1 MTVFKSFWKV
11 LLKYKGTIIL
21 YSMILI
27 IFGAINMS
35 TSDNN
40 VNFEDSKP
48 DILIVN
54 NDKGNKVSDNLVKY
68 ISDNSNIIDNL
79 KTKNEINDAL
89 FYRNVNYV
97 ICIPKNYGKDIMNGK
112 NPEIDIK
119 STGDY
124 QASLAEMMLKR
135 YIQVQNI
142 YKTGVSSE
150 DEFIKLIN
158 NNLSKDAK
166 IEITS
171 KLDTTKV
178 SNAST
183 YFSFASYSIMAV
195 IIFII
200 CLVLSSFKEKTVNK
214 RTIVSSMNYE
224 KYNRDLLFA
233 SFGYSFV
240 LWVFFILLGIIM
252 LGDIMFTSRGLVYM
266 LNSFIFTFCCLTI
279 ALFISTLVTNKNAVS
294 GIVNVV
300 ALGSSFL
307 CGAFVP
313 AEWLPNSV
321 LTFAHILPTYWYI
334 NSNDLL
340 KTIEVIDFTSLHPIF
355 INMLVVLGFSILF
368 IILNNIISK
377 YKQKVI

>member
-11 LLKYKGTIIL
+11 LLRYKGTIIL
-21 YSMILI
+21 YSTILI
-27 IFGAINMS
+27 IFGAINMA
-35 TSDNN
+35 TSDSS

-48 DILIVN
+48 DVLIVN
-54 NDKGNKVSDNLVKY
+54 KDDSKISKNLVKY
-68 ISDNSNIIDNL
+68 ISDNSNIVNNVKGED
-79 KTKNEINDAL
+79 EINDAL
-89 FYRNVNYV
+89 FYRSLNYV
-97 ICIPKNYGKDIMNGK
+97 IYIPEGYGRNIINGL

-135 YIQVQNI
+135 YINVQNI
-142 YKTGVSSE
+142 YGGNINNE
-150 DEFIKLIN
+150 DEFINLVN
-158 NNLSKDAK
+158 NNLSKVAK

-171 KLDTTKV
+171 KLDTAKL
-178 SNAST
+178 SNASA

-214 RTIVSSMNYE
+214 RTIISSTNY
-224 KYNRDLLFA
+224 KRYNRSLLCA
-233 SFGYSFV
+233 SFGYSLV
-240 LWVFFILLGIIM
+240 LWIFFIIIGIIM
-252 LGDIMFTSRGLVYM
+252 LGGIMFTSRGLIYM
-266 LNSFIFTFCCLTI
+266 LNSFVFTICCLTI
-279 ALFISTLVTNKNAVS
+279 ALFISTLVINKNAVS

-300 ALGSSFL
+300 ALGSAFL

-321 LTFAHILPTYWYI
+321 LTFAHILPAYWYI

-340 KTIEVIDFTSLHPIF
+340 KTMEVIDMTSLQPIF

-368 IILNNIISK
+368 IILNNIVSK
-377 YKQKVI
+377 YKQKSM

>member
-1 MTVFKSFWKV
+1 MTVFKTFWQV

-27 IFGAINMS
+27 VFGAINMAS
-35 TSDNN
+35 SDSNM
-40 VNFEDSKP
+40 NFEDSKP
-48 DILIVN
+48 DVLIIN
-54 NDKGNKVSDNLVKY
+54 EDNSKVTNNLVKY
-68 ISDNSNIIDNL
+68 ISDNSNIINDINGED
-79 KTKNEINDAL
+79 EINDAL

-97 ICIPKNYGKDIMNGK
+97 IYIPDGYGKSVMKGQ
-112 NPEIDIK
+112 NPELDIK

-142 YKTGVSSE
+142 YNNIT
-150 DEFIKLIN
+150 DENELIKVIN

-166 IEITS
+166 VEITS
-171 KLDTTKV
+171 KLDSAKL
-178 SNAST
+178 SMAST

-214 RTIVSSMNYE
+214 RTIVSSMNYK
-224 KYNRDLLFA
+224 KYNRQLLFA
-233 SFGYSFV
+233 SFVYSVV
-240 LWVFFILLGIIM
+240 LWILFIITGIIM
-252 LGDIMFTSRGLVYM
+252 LDDIMFTSRGLVYM
-266 LNSFIFTFCCLTI
+266 LNSFIFTICCLTI
-279 ALFISTLVTNKNAVS
+279 ALFISTLVTNKNAVN

-300 ALGSSFL
+300 ALGSAFL

-321 LTFAHILPTYWYI
+321 LSFAHILPTYWYI

-340 KTIEVIDFTSLHPIF
+340 KNIEVIDMGSLQPIF
-355 INMLVVLGFSILF
+355 ANMLVVLGFCILF
-368 IILNNIISK
+368 IILNNIVSKFKRKIS
-377 YKQKVI
+377 

>member
-1 MTVFKSFWKV
+1 MTVFKAFLKV

-48 DILIVN
+48 DVLIVN
-54 NDKGNKVSDNLVKY
+54 SDKGNKISDNLVKY
-68 ISDNSNIIDNL
+68 ISDNSNINNDL
-79 KTKNEINDAL
+79 KGENEINDAL
-89 FYRNVNYV
+89 FYRNINYV
-97 ICIPKNYGKDIMNGK
+97 IYIPKGYGNDIMSGK

-135 YIQVQNI
+135 YIQMQNV
-142 YKTGVSSE
+142 YKMNESSE

-158 NNLSKDAK
+158 NNLSKDVN
-166 IEITS
+166 IEVTS
-171 KLDTTKV
+171 KLDTTKLF
-178 SNAST
+178 NAST

-195 IIFII
+195 IIFIV
-200 CLVLSSFKEKTVNK
+200 CLVLSSFKEKNVNK
-214 RTIVSSMNYE
+214 RTIVSSMNYK
-224 KYNRDLLFA
+224 KYNNGLLLA
-233 SFGYSFV
+233 SFGYSFI
-240 LWVFFILLGIIM
+240 LWVFFIILGIIM
-252 LGDIMFTSRGLVYM
+252 LGDIMFKSRGLVYM
-266 LNSFIFTFCCLTI
+266 LNSFVFTFCCLTI
-279 ALFISTLVTNKNAVS
+279 ALFISTLVTNKNAVN

-300 ALGSSFL
+300 SLGSSFL

-313 AEWLPNSV
+313 AAWLPNSV

-340 KTIEVIDFTSLHPIF
+340 KTMEVIDFTSLQPIF

-368 IILNNIISK
+368 IILNNIVSK
-377 YKQKVI
+377 YKHNAI